1 MDHLSNY
8 VLILLFCFLVLLC
21 CFFSLA
27 ETSMMSL
34 NRYRLKHLARH
45 KNRIAKRVLKLIE
58 RPDRLLGL
66 VLFGSTFSNIL
77 VSAVFTILAIRLW
90 GEENV
95 GLAITILAGIILIF
109 GEIAPKI
116 VAVSYPL
123 RVAFLVSGLIKGL
136 LILFSPL
143 VWGVNK
149 ITNGFLRLL
158 GVKIKKNV
166 IENLSQDEL
175 RTLVNEAGTI
185 LPSAHKN
192 MLLSLLDLEK
202 LTIEDIMVPRGQ
214 ITGIDLSTDIEK
226 INYEITHSVHL
237 YLPVYEGHIN
247 DVKGMLKMRDVIPCL
262 RQTPLTK
269 DIVLQILKPIYFIP
283 MGTPLISQLLR
294 FRRENERCGLV
305 VDEYGDVQ
313 GFLSIEDILEEVV
326 GDFSS
331 SLAYQPKLVE
341 LQEDG
346 SCFVNASINLRD
358 LNKQNKWQL
367 PVAGPKTLSGLIVET
382 LGFIPP
388 SDFCLRIDH
397 YLLEIVAVKENK
409 VRKVKVRKEEGEI
422 EKKASYRE

>member
-1 MDHLSNY
+1 MVHLSNY

-58 RPDRLLGL
+58 RPDRLLGF

-202 LTIEDIMVPRGQ
+202 LTIEDIMVPRDKLRES
-214 ITGIDLSTDIEK
+214 I
-226 INYEITHSVHL
+226 Y
-237 YLPVYEGHIN
+237 
-247 DVKGMLKMRDVIPCL
+247 
-262 RQTPLTK
+262 RQT
-269 DIVLQILKPIYFIP
+269 LK
-283 MGTPLISQLLR
+283 
-294 FRRENERCGLV
+294 
-305 VDEYGDVQ
+305 
-313 GFLSIEDILEEVV
+313 
-326 GDFSS
+326 
-331 SLAYQPKLVE
+331 K
-341 LQEDG
+341 
-346 SCFVNASINLRD
+346 
-358 LNKQNKWQL
+358 
-367 PVAGPKTLSGLIVET
+367 
-382 LGFIPP
+382 
-388 SDFCLRIDH
+388 
-397 YLLEIVAVKENK
+397 
-409 VRKVKVRKEEGEI
+409 
-422 EKKASYRE
+422 